1 MMRIAN
7 KLKNLI
13 KKNKRFKQTSIQNA
27 EDTKES
33 YLGKEAQIDTSKDL
47 QNVEQDEVT
56 ELTYSHTD
64 GWSLVCYSRNGP
76 SLEELNCSC
85 CTVASCD

>member
-1 MMRIAN
+1 M
-7 KLKNLI
+7 KVK
-13 KKNKRFKQTSIQNA
+13 TSIKNE
-27 EDTKES
+27 EDIKES
-33 YLGKEAQIDTSKDL
+33 YFGIEATIDTSKDL
-47 QNVEQDEVT
+47 QNVEQDEVK

-85 CTVASCD
+85 CTVHIKVLWQVVTEDTQYPS

>member
-13 KKNKRFKQTSIQNA
+13 KKNKRFKQTSIENV
-27 EDTKES
+27 EDIKES

-47 QNVEQDEVT
+47 QNVEQDEVK
-56 ELTYSHTD
+56 ELTYSHMMD
-64 GWSLVCYSRNGP
+64 GANIYSK
-76 SLEELNCSC
+76 
-85 CTVASCD
+85 